1 MSLKSPTI
9 ASGTALSI
17 MARQQPGAPQFL
29 NYDLGCSTSEI
40 IITATSISAISI
52 SATSISATSISA
64 HSLDDV
70 VCHPERYHNVTD
82 RWWSPDPY
90 PNCITLKFVNHT
102 TKSHRSK
109 SIILYGKL
117 ERDKAIIIKM
127 MSLGSIMVLGLPARH
142 VQ

>member
-1 MSLKSPTI
+1 MAALLNLEFMSLKSPTI

-17 MARQQPGAPQFL
+17 MARQQHGAPQFL

-40 IITATSISAISI
+40 IIMATSISAI
-52 SATSISATSISA
+52 SISA

-90 PNCITLKFVNHT
+90 PNCITLKFVKHT
-102 TKSHRSK
+102 TRCHRSK